1 MGREGVM
8 RVEQTSQILGLLAQ
22 TSIHA
27 GTGQQTGV
35 IDLPIQREGHN
46 GYPCV
51 FGSAVK
57 GALRARAEQQK
68 IALLKAGDVTGTTL
82 EAFQQ
87 QAQESDEIAVV
98 YGPPPG
104 ASDITHAGAVIVTD
118 ARLLLFPVRSL
129 TSQFKWVT
137 CPAVIRRYQAD
148 LLRLGCEALDCVV
161 PVPADESDASDTSS
175 AIVSEKSIGDDL
187 FLEEYRFSVVKQ
199 DLSVL
204 IKALAELMGTPDAA
218 QSLEKQL
225 VIVSDD
231 SFTHI
236 VRHATPVN
244 AHISIDSITKLVR
257 DGALWYEETLPPE
270 TLLYVGLSANDGR
283 KKGAEIPATQVLQHV
298 TQLFGEKPWLQ
309 LGGNETV
316 GMGWCSVS
324 SVSGVR

>member
-1 MGREGVM
+1 M
-8 RVEQTSQILGLLAQ
+8 EQISQILGLLAQ

-68 IALLKAGDVTGTTL
+68 IALLRKGDISGKSIEEFQR
-82 EAFQQ
+82 EAQT
-87 QAQESDEIAVV
+87 SNDITVV

-104 ASDITHAGAVIVTD
+104 ATDITHAGAIIVTD

-137 CPAVIRRYQAD
+137 CPAVIRRYLAD
-148 LLRLGCEALDCVV
+148 LNRLGCTVPELDIPI
-161 PVPADESDASDTSS
+161 PVDTYSESGDGDSS
-175 AIVSEKSIGDDL
+175 GAIVPDQSVGDDL
-187 FLEEYRFSVVKQ
+187 FLEEYRFSVTQQ
-199 DLSVL
+199 DLSAL
-204 IKALAELMGTPDAA
+204 IASLSKLMGPRPQEAEA
-218 QSLEKQL
+218 LLQKQL

-244 AHISIDSITKLVR
+244 AHISIDSVTKLVR

-270 TLLYVGLSANDGR
+270 TLLYVGVSANDGR
-283 KKGAEIPATQVLQHV
+283 KAGTAATFPAAQVLEHV
-298 TQLFGEKPWLQ
+298 NDLFKTKPWLQ

-316 GMGWCSVS
+316 GMGWCSVTTM
-324 SVSGVR
+324 SGVK

>member
-1 MGREGVM
+1 M
-8 RVEQTSQILGLLAQ
+8 EQTSQILGLLAQ

-68 IALLKAGDVTGTTL
+68 IALLKKNDVSGDSL
-82 EAFQQ
+82 EEFQKKAQ
-87 QAQESDEIAVV
+87 QSNEIAVV

-104 ASDITHAGAVIVTD
+104 ATDITHAGAIIVTD

-148 LLRLGCEALDCVV
+148 LKRLGCTALELEV
-161 PVPADESDASDTSS
+161 PEPLDPVDENDADDTSA
-175 AIVSEKSIGDDL
+175 AIVPNQSNGDDL
-187 FLEEYRFSVVKQ
+187 FLEEYRFSTKKE

-204 IKALAELMGTPDAA
+204 IQSLATLMGTDDAA
-218 QSLEKQL
+218 KSLEKQL
-225 VIVSDD
+225 VVVSDD

-244 AHISIDSITKLVR
+244 AHISIDSVTKLVR

-283 KKGAEIPATQVLQHV
+283 KAGAELPAAQVLQHV
-298 TQLFGEKPWLQ
+298 SQLFNDKPWLQ

-324 SVSGVR
+324 TVSGEG